1 MGTRSALLAAVVLSL
16 TATAA
21 GARPNLAV
29 ESGEINASSPAPGVE
44 ARATP
49 APDLPRI
56 DLPFRVAPFT
66 QLSGLIT
73 APSDFARGA
82 MPVRLSTEITTPG
95 PLSTCSVCSL
105 PAFEHSPDDPLTRE
119 ILRQSG
125 PHKLTVVWLCDET
138 ASMGDD
144 RARFR
149 QRLARTG
156 EELKRRLGEPNRRVG
171 AVEHVV
177 VGFGE
182 GVHFAS
188 RRPLTDI
195 EAVLREFDA
204 LPVDESGV
212 EKTLYAVRAVIERY
226 APVDNGR
233 RTVLFLVSDE
243 SGDDGES
250 IEETLKLASARRVPV
265 YVFGRDALFGAW
277 RVRLRPDSLSGDPPV
292 IRRGPETAE
301 VEVLPWNGLGGREDE
316 RHSGFA
322 PYGLGRLVKETGGI
336 YFLLEG
342 DETLRLRRVERR
354 YTIRALQGYQP
365 DLRDRSAY
373 LASRKQSELHRTLAE
388 IIEAVGVTPP
398 LPLRLSAEPA
408 PVRQAIDEADRRL
421 GEFAGYEAKLRA
433 AGPARDR
440 EPSKRWQANYDL
452 MLAQVV
458 SSRVMIREYRA
469 GLEELSQRRPA
480 GREEAVGA
488 RTWVASPSGERK
500 GRGDEVEAGRLE
512 AERLLRSVSER
523 HPETP
528 WADFAREI
536 LDRGLSTQWREGF
549 PEPSS
554 GSPERSSLRRRY

>member
-1 MGTRSALLAAVVLSL
+1 MKTHAGLLAALTLSL
-16 TATAA
+16 IATSA
-21 GARPNLAV
+21 GAQPDLAV
-29 ESGEINASSPAPGVE
+29 ESVAINASGPAPGTE

-49 APDLPRI
+49 TLDLPRI
-56 DLPFRVAPFT
+56 DLPFRIDPFT
-66 QLSGLIT
+66 HLSGLVN
-73 APSDFARGA
+73 APGDFAGGA
-82 MPVRLSTEITTPG
+82 MPVRLSTQITSPG
-95 PLSTCSVCSL
+95 GFSACTLHTL
-105 PAFEHSPDDPLTRE
+105 KTAPDDPLTCE

-149 QRLARTG
+149 QRLARAG

-171 AVEHVV
+171 SVEHVV
-177 VGFGE
+177 VGFGA
-182 GVHFAS
+182 GVHTAS

-265 YVFGRDALFGAW
+265 YMFGREALFGAW
-277 RVRLRPDSLSGDPPV
+277 RVRLRPDSPSGDPPV

-301 VEVLPWNGLGGREDE
+301 VEVLPWDGLGMREDE
-316 RHSGFA
+316 RNSGFA
-322 PYGLGRLVKETGGI
+322 PYVLGRLVKETGGI

-342 DETLRLRRVERR
+342 EETLRLRRVERR
-354 YTIRALQGYQP
+354 YSFRTLQGYQP
-365 DLRDRSAY
+365 DFGDRHAY
-373 LASRKQSELHRTLAE
+373 LASRKHSELQRTLAE
-388 IIEAVGVTPP
+388 IIEAVGATPP
-398 LPLRLSAEPA
+398 LPLRLPAEPD
-408 PVRQAIDEADRRL
+408 RIRMAIDEADRRL
-421 GEFAGYEAKLRA
+421 GEFAGHEAKLRA
-433 AGPARDR
+433 AGPARNR

-452 MLAQVV
+452 MLAQVA
-458 SSRVMIREYRA
+458 SSRVIIREYRD
-469 GLEELSQRRPA
+469 GLEELIQRRPA
-480 GREEAVGA
+480 GREEIIVT
-488 RTWVASPSGERK
+488 RTCVASPSGERK
-500 GRGDEVEAGRLE
+500 SRGDEVEATRLE
-512 AERLLRSVSER
+512 AEGLLRSVSER

-528 WADFAREI
+528 WADLAREI
-536 LDRGLSTQWREGF
+536 LDRGLSTQWHEGL
-549 PEPSS
+549 PEPPTR
-554 GSPERSSLRRRY
+554 SPERSSLGRRY